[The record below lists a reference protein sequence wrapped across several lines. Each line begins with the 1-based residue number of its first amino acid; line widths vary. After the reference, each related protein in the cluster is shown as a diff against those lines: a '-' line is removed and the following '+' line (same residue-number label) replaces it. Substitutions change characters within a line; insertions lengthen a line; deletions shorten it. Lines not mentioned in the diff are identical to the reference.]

1 LLCYGCG
8 KAQHEIH
15 RERRGAVPEQVPVLL
30 VARLALGRT
39 DVDSLHRRRPKAEWG
54 NAIEEFEAREMMGID
69 DQGEV
74 AEA

>member
-1 LLCYGCG
+1 
-8 KAQHEIH
+8 
-15 RERRGAVPEQVPVLL
+15 
-30 VARLALGRT
+30 
-39 DVDSLHRRRPKAEWG
+39 VDSLHRRRPKAEWG